1 MAYVSKET
9 KAAVMVALA
18 ATGAKKEGFSW
29 TVGVRDHMT
38 LQVKIWKYPTWFKL
52 NQKWSEYD
60 SEYGIDLNTYHP
72 HMYFDDTPEGQK
84 SLEWIKKFI
93 AAMNT
98 GNWDKSDVMTD
109 YFNVG
114 FFVSLRLFPNKK

>member
-9 KAAVMVALA
+9 KAAVVIALA

-29 TVGVRDHMT
+29 TVGVRDHMS
-38 LQVKIWKYPTWFKL
+38 LQVKIRKYPAWFK
-52 NQKWSEYD
+52 
-60 SEYGIDLNTYHP
+60 LNTYHP

-98 GNWDKSDVMTD
+98 GNWDKSDPMTD